1 MAIFF
6 NFLLLKMCWNTY
18 FYSVF
23 WTSPKICP
31 KKGHQKNDNFS
42 HFPKH
47 RLIKK
52 TVLLQPPF
60 WPKNVF
66 FFKLF
71 VWKSKTLMLNKKH
84 NLKSGNS
91 KDKKKELETKKDR
104 KPKKREKID
113 EDKTCNL
120 IFWCC
125 SFHERK
131 QRRKR
136 KKERDKNKEPKES
149 KKERQEGRKKEKKKR
164 ERQRKRNRKRGKPKK
179 AKGERKRNTE
189 NKQKMPFS
197 RGKRR
202 FFFVFK
208 KPKKPKNKKNKKQQK
223 QIRRV

>member
-6 NFLLLKMCWNTY
+6 NLLLLKMCWNTY
-18 FYSVF
+18 FYSVV

-52 TVLLQPPF
+52 NRFVATPLLTIF
-60 WPKNVF
+60 CLVVCLEIKKN
-66 FFKLF
+66 
-71 VWKSKTLMLNKKH
+71 LMLNKKH

-91 KDKKKELETKKDR
+91 KDKKKEIETKKDR
-104 KPKKREKID
+104 KPKKRENID

-149 KKERQEGRKKEKKKR
+149 KKERQEGRKKE
-164 ERQRKRNRKRGKPKK
+164 RK
-179 AKGERKRNTE
+179 EE
-189 NKQKMPFS
+189 
-197 RGKRR
+197 
-202 FFFVFK
+202 
-208 KPKKPKNKKNKKQQK
+208 
-223 QIRRV
+223 